1 MSDDSNALLIKG
13 LQARDAAALA
23 NTQRSTALSP
33 GHKSDKEIEK
43 ASTDFE
49 ALLLQEML
57 KSMWQTV
64 PGGGLVS
71 GSHEEEIYRDM
82 LNQGVAEEMAK
93 TQSIGIKDII
103 AGEMHRDEAKRK
115 S

>member
-1 MSDDSNALLIKG
+1 MADDTNGLLIKG
-13 LQARDAAALA
+13 MQARDAVVLSNA
-23 NTQRSTALSP
+23 QRSTALNQSP
-33 GHKSDKEIEK
+33 KTEKEIVK

-57 KSMWQTV
+57 KSMWQAV
-64 PGGGLVS
+64 PGGGLLS

-82 LNQGVAEEMAK
+82 LNQGVAEQMAE

-103 AGEMHRDEAKRK
+103 AGEMRRSEAKRK
-115 S
+115 Y